1 LLNPSEAVAR
11 VALPLVQH
19 PFEGAFAPQT
29 PRASVSFTDL
39 SWSKPLRSSVASQK
53 ATLKAPYSDRSFI
66 LVGSPN
72 DHSVFNQI
80 GIKGGLWEPQ
90 IAGLMASLVKPT
102 DVCLDIGANLGAHT
116 MVLAD
121 LAYRGSVYAFEP
133 SSINAGFLSENIRAN
148 SLANARCEQIGLG
161 RQRGIQEF
169 TNLVGL
175 EGCSFVSPQE
185 NVDDVLVK
193 AWGQTLERTTEKV
206 EIETLDHWILKN
218 GIDQVDFVKV
228 DTEGSELDVLEG
240 GQATFARHRPKL
252 IIELNKNT
260 LSLYYGLRPR
270 DLFDRLSSLYNF
282 TYIVN
287 DELGI
292 KPTRVTSFDQIA
304 PLLDIPNHWW
314 VDLLCLPTI

>member
-1 LLNPSEAVAR
+1 MR
-11 VALPLVQH
+11 
-19 PFEGAFAPQT
+19 T
-29 PRASVSFTDL
+29 
-39 SWSKPLRSSVASQK
+39 SVAAQK
-53 ATLKAPYSDRSFI
+53 ATLKVPYSDRSFTI
-66 LVGSPN
+66 VGSPN

-90 IAGLMASLVKPT
+90 IVDVMASLIKPT

-121 LAYRGSVYAFEP
+121 LASLGRVYAFEP

-148 SLANARCEQIGLG
+148 DLANARCEQIGLG

-169 TNLVGL
+169 TNLIGL

-193 AWGQTLERTTEKV
+193 AWGQTLEKITEKV
-206 EIETLDHWILKN
+206 VIETLDNWISKN
-218 GIDQVDFVKV
+218 GIDRVDFVKM
-228 DTEGSELDVLEG
+228 DAEGSELSVLEG
-240 GQATFARHRPKL
+240 GQTTFTRHRPKL
-252 IIELNKNT
+252 MIEFNKNT

-282 TYIVN
+282 TYIIH
-287 DELGI
+287 DEPGI
-292 KPTRVTSFDQIA
+292 QPTRVTSFDQIA
-304 PLLDIPNHWW
+304 PFLDIPNHWW
-314 VDLLCLPTI
+314 VDLLCLPTVWELQSAPAFRLES